1 MFQAHY
7 QTIRPLTTA
16 HLAQT
21 MSLLSLTAAELRQ
34 QIDSE
39 LAGNPALELVD
50 ERRCPTCHR
59 LLPAKSACP
68 VCSHPAQTAP
78 DEPIVFI
85 SPRDVSYSG
94 GGESAEEMP
103 EDRYS
108 SMGEEL
114 PVYVFRQVA
123 PDIAPEDRKLAAH
136 LLTNLDEDGLLAITL
151 LEAAR
156 YLHVPLARLELVQRT
171 IQRADPVG
179 VASCSTQ
186 EALLVQLDVLAETR
200 PVPPLAEEL
209 VRCGMSLLSR
219 HQYAELARQLKAPL
233 HKIQEAARFI
243 SDNLN
248 PYPAR
253 SAWGEARQPA
263 HEPSRV
269 YYQPDMIISLA
280 ADRTAN
286 DSGARSSSPAAA
298 GDAGAEPSAPQQLV
312 VEIIMPLWGVLRVNP
327 LYRQVVQESGGP
339 QKEALRGDLERASLF
354 VKCLQQRNHTIQR
367 LMQRI
372 VSIQHDFILKGEK
385 HIRPLTRAQIAQELE
400 VHESTISRAVAN
412 KAVQMPNGRIIPLS
426 GFFDRSLN
434 IRSVLRELVAGENA
448 PGGTGRALSD
458 SELAGLLAERG
469 FNVARRTVAKY
480 RAMEGILPAGLRAPS
495 AGAPDGNPKRA
506 TASGSP
512 RSVAAPVNAP
522 VQSTVRKVL
531 APGGRSPARQ
541 PVPEG
546 AL

>member
-1 MFQAHY
+1 MFQTHY

-21 MSLLSLTAAELRQ
+21 MTLLSLTAAELRQ
-34 QIDSE
+34 QIDAE

-50 ERRCPTCHR
+50 ERRCPSCHR
-59 LLPAKSACP
+59 LLPGSSACP
-68 VCSHPAQTAP
+68 VCSRPSLSDP
-78 DEPIVFI
+78 DEPVVYL

-94 GGESAEEMP
+94 GGESTEELP

-136 LLTNLDEDGLLAITL
+136 LLTNLDEDGLLAISL

-156 YLHVPLARLELVQRT
+156 YLHVPLSRVEQVQRV
-171 IQRADPVG
+171 IQHADPVG
-179 VASCSTQ
+179 VGSCSTQ
-186 EALLVQLDVLAETR
+186 EALLVQIEVLAETR
-200 PVPPLAEEL
+200 PVPALAGEL
-209 VRCGMSLLSR
+209 VRRGMSQLSR

-233 HKIQEAARFI
+233 GKVQEAARFI
-243 SDNLN
+243 SENLN
-248 PYPAR
+248 PFPAR

-263 HEPSRV
+263 HEPSRA
-269 YYQPDMIISLA
+269 YYQPDMIISVA
-280 ADRTAN
+280 APHPTVDGR
-286 DSGARSSSPAAA
+286 SGANVA
-298 GDAGAEPSAPQQLV
+298 QLV

-327 LYRQVVQESGGP
+327 LYRQALQESGGP

-372 VSIQHDFILKGEK
+372 VSLQRDFILNGEK

-434 IRSVLRELVAGENA
+434 VRSVLRELVAAENV
-448 PGGTGRALSD
+448 PGASGHALSD
-458 SELAGLLAERG
+458 SELAAMLAERG

-480 RAMEGILPAGLRAPS
+480 RAMEGILPAGLRA
-495 AGAPDGNPKRA
+495 AGGAAAIALPGGGLHHGDG
-506 TASGSP
+506 
-512 RSVAAPVNAP
+512 AAPGERGHARMLVA
-522 VQSTVRKVL
+522 
-531 APGGRSPARQ
+531 GGG
-541 PVPEG
+541 V
-546 AL
+546 

>member
-1 MFQAHY
+1 MFQTHY
-7 QTIRPLTTA
+7 HTIRPLTTA

-50 ERRCPTCHR
+50 ERRCPNCHR
-59 LLPAKSACP
+59 LLPARGACP
-68 VCSHPAQTAP
+68 VCSHPANIAP
-78 DEPIVFI
+78 EEPVVYL
-85 SPRDVSYSG
+85 SPRDVTYSG

-151 LEAAR
+151 LDAAR
-156 YLHVPLARLELVQRT
+156 YLHVPLSRVEQVQRI

-179 VASCSTQ
+179 VGSCSTQ
-186 EALLVQLDVLAETR
+186 DALLVQIEVLSETR
-200 PVPPLAEEL
+200 PVPALASEL
-209 VRCGMSLLSR
+209 VKCGMSQLSR
-219 HQYAELARQLKAPL
+219 RQYAELARQLKAPL
-233 HKIQEAARFI
+233 AKVQEAARFI
-243 SDNLN
+243 SENLN
-248 PYPAR
+248 PFPAR

-263 HEPSRV
+263 REPSRA

-280 ADRTAN
+280 PDAV
-286 DSGARSSSPAAA
+286 GIAA
-298 GDAGAEPSAPQQLV
+298 GEKAVAQLV

-327 LYRQVVQESGGP
+327 LYRQAVQESGGP
-339 QKEALRGDLERASLF
+339 QKEALRGDLDRASLF

-367 LMQRI
+367 LMQR
-372 VSIQHDFILKGEK
+372 VVALQRDFILKGEK
-385 HIRPLTRAQIAQELE
+385 YIHPLTRAQIAQELE

-426 GFFDRSLN
+426 NFFDRSLN
-434 IRSVLRELVAGENA
+434 VRSVLREIVAAESA
-448 PGGTGRALSD
+448 PLSD
-458 SELAGLLAERG
+458 SELAELLAARG

-480 RAMEGILPAGLRAPS
+480 RAMEGILPAGLRGLQQSSPQTTAAPKAMPFHQEPS
-495 AGAPDGNPKRA
+495 NGSLRDGAADPGSRRA
-506 TASGSP
+506 ARHSP
-512 RSVAAPVNAP
+512 R
-522 VQSTVRKVL
+522 QL
-531 APGGRSPARQ
+531 
-541 PVPEG
+541 VPEG